1 METVIVTQV
10 KSNIG
15 IKKGQKLTLAALGLR
30 KTGQQRKHTL
40 TPQVQGMINDV
51 QHLVRV
57 EKA

>member
-10 KSNIG
+10 KSSIG

-40 TPQVQGMINDV
+40 TPQIQGMINDV
-51 QHLVRV
+51 RHLVKV
-57 EKA
+57 DKA

>member
-1 METVIVTQV
+1 METVIVTQI

-15 IKKGQKLTLAALGLR
+15 IKKGQRLTLAALGLR

-57 EKA
+57 DKA